1 MQKPYKIMF
10 VCLGNICR
18 SPMAEL
24 MLKDMV
30 QKLGKEQDFYIESSA
45 TSDENVWN
53 GKGAPVYPQTRE
65 LLESKG
71 ISCAGKRAQVLQ
83 KSHGDKFDLFLC
95 MDDNNVRNAK
105 AILGTKNGE
114 KCKKLLS
121 FAGENGNVADP
132 WYTRNFLKSYE
143 DIERGLKG
151 LLVFLEGNV

>member
-30 QKLGKEQDFYIESSA
+30 KKLGRENDFYIESSA

-53 GKGAPVYPQTRE
+53 GKGAPVYAQTRE

-71 ISCAGKRAQVLQ
+71 ISCAGKFAQILT
-83 KSHGDKFDLFLC
+83 KEHGEQFDLFLC

-105 AILGTKNGE
+105 AILGEKNGA

-121 FAGENGNVADP
+121 YAGESGNVADP
-132 WYTRNFLKSYE
+132 WWTRDFIKSYE

-151 LLVFLEGNV
+151 LLASLD